1 MLPNFIGI
9 GAPKAGTT
17 WLARCLAEHPQIYMA
32 PVKETSFFRYQDP
45 DGRLAEYEAHF
56 SGAANAVAVGEF
68 TTSYL
73 ESERPPTAIHRLLP
87 NVRLLVSLRN
97 PIDQVYSHY
106 WHLARQNFHSG
117 SQSKPCTFE
126 EAIERFGDTMFDAAR
141 YYHHLQ
147 RWLALFDRSQ
157 LLILF
162 YDDLRS
168 QPDRV
173 LREVYSF
180 LNVDLDFAAPST
192 RETGAAVRRGVS
204 PRSSRLGR
212 LHALLYDRLNRCV
225 YRPLKNL
232 IGVRRAARL
241 KDLLRVRQG
250 LEAVFFREGYP
261 AMSRDTRALL
271 AERFASEIGGL
282 EQLSGRNLSH
292 WSRLSES

>member
-17 WLARCLAEHPQIYMA
+17 WLARCLAEHPQVYMA
-32 PVKETSFFRYQDP
+32 PVKETSFFRYEDP

-56 SGAANAVAVGEF
+56 AGAGEAVAVGEF

-73 ESERPPTAIHRLLP
+73 EHPRPAAAIRRILP
-87 NVRLLVSLRN
+87 DVRLLLSLRN

-117 SQSKPCTFE
+117 SQSASCTFE
-126 EAIERFGDTMFDAAR
+126 EAIERHGDKMFAAAR
-141 YYHHLQ
+141 YHDHLQ
-147 RWLALFDRSQ
+147 RWLTFFDRSQ
-157 LLILF
+157 LLVLF

-168 QPDRV
+168 QPDRA
-173 LREVYSF
+173 LRETYSF
-180 LNVDLDFAAPST
+180 LGVDANFVAPST
-192 RETGAAVRRGVS
+192 KETGAAVRKGVS
-204 PRSSRLGR
+204 PRSSRLGQ
-212 LHALLYDRLNRCV
+212 LHNLLYDRLNRCV

-241 KDLLRVRQG
+241 KDLLRVRQS
-250 LEAVFFREGYP
+250 LEAVFFRQGYP
-261 AMSRDTRALL
+261 AMRPETRALL

-282 EQLSGRNLSH
+282 EELTGRDLSH
-292 WSRLSES
+292 WSRASES

>member
-17 WLARCLAEHPQIYMA
+17 WLARCLAEHPQVYMA

-56 SGAANAVAVGEF
+56 DGAAPAAAVGEF

-73 ESERPPTAIHRLLP
+73 ESERPPAAIHRLLP

-117 SQSKPCTFE
+117 NQSESYTFE
-126 EAIERFGDTMFDAAR
+126 EAIERFGDKMFAAAK
-141 YYHHLQ
+141 YHDHLQ
-147 RWLALFDRSQ
+147 RWLTFFDRSQ
-157 LLILF
+157 FLVLF

-168 QPDRV
+168 QPDHV
-173 LREVYSF
+173 LRQTYSF
-180 LNVDLDFAAPST
+180 LGVDADFVPPST
-192 RETGAAVRRGVS
+192 HETGAAVRRGVS

-212 LHALLYDRLNRCV
+212 LHTLLYDRLNRCV

-250 LEAVFFREGYP
+250 LEAVFFRQGYP
-261 AMSRDTRALL
+261 AMRRETRALL
-271 AERFASEIGGL
+271 AERFASEIRGI
-282 EQLSGRNLSH
+282 EEWTGRDLSH
-292 WSRLSES
+292 WSRAAES